1 MENNNITLIK
11 REIRL
16 HASEKKSEAKVVCLK
31 AYYLMRFLEAQAS
44 KIRRQLKKEI
54 HQSEERDSKENE
66 RDDQGRQE
74 V

>member
-44 KIRRQLKKEI
+44 KKRSSR
-54 HQSEERDSKENE
+54 SKSLL
-66 RDDQGRQE
+66 
-74 V
+74 

>member
-31 AYYLMRFLEAQAS
+31 AYYLMRFLED
-44 KIRRQLKKEI
+44 KK
-54 HQSEERDSKENE
+54 
-66 RDDQGRQE
+66 
-74 V
+74 